1 MNHSKLKA
9 LPVAVCLAAI
19 LVLGGCHKKAVAPPP
34 PPPPTPAPAPAP
46 VPTASIRATP
56 LAIDQ
61 GQSATLAWST
71 TNATSAAIGGIGTVA
86 TSGSQSVSP
95 TNSTTFTLT
104 ANGPGGSVEAT
115 ARITVNPPP
124 PTPAPLPPS
133 ITDEQLFE
141 QGVHDVYFDYDK
153 ADLRP
158 QDSTVTEQDAAF
170 LVKHPDMKFVI
181 EGHCDERGSA
191 EYNIALGQMRA
202 ESLQHALVS
211 DGVPASRIR
220 VISLG
225 KEKPFCTE
233 SNEQCWQQ
241 NRRDHLRLDR

>member
-1 MNHSKLKA
+1 MNHSKQKA
-9 LPVAVCLAAI
+9 LPATVCLAAI

-34 PPPPTPAPAPAP
+34 PSPPTPAPAPAP

-56 LAIDQ
+56 SVIDQ

-86 TSGSQSVSP
+86 TSGSQLVSP
-95 TNSTTFTLT
+95 TRSSTFTLT

-133 ITDEQLFE
+133 MTDEQLFE
-141 QGVHDVYFDYDK
+141 QGVQDVYFDYDK

-158 QDSTVTEQDAAF
+158 QD
-170 LVKHPDMKFVI
+170 
-181 EGHCDERGSA
+181 
-191 EYNIALGQMRA
+191 
-202 ESLQHALVS
+202 
-211 DGVPASRIR
+211 
-220 VISLG
+220 
-225 KEKPFCTE
+225 
-233 SNEQCWQQ
+233 
-241 NRRDHLRLDR
+241 

>member
-1 MNHSKLKA
+1 
-9 LPVAVCLAAI
+9 
-19 LVLGGCHKKAVAPPP
+19 
-34 PPPPTPAPAPAP
+34 
-46 VPTASIRATP
+46 
-56 LAIDQ
+56 
-61 GQSATLAWST
+61 
-71 TNATSAAIGGIGTVA
+71 
-86 TSGSQSVSP
+86 
-95 TNSTTFTLT
+95 
-104 ANGPGGSVEAT
+104 
-115 ARITVNPPP
+115 VN
-124 PTPAPLPPS
+124 
-133 ITDEQLFE
+133 
-141 QGVHDVYFDYDK
+141 DVYFDYDK

-170 LVKHPDMKFVI
+170 LVKHPDMKLVI

-191 EYNIALGQMRA
+191 EYNLALGQMRA

-220 VISLG
+220 VTSLG

>member
-1 MNHSKLKA
+1 M
-9 LPVAVCLAAI
+9 
-19 LVLGGCHKKAVAPPP
+19 
-34 PPPPTPAPAPAP
+34 
-46 VPTASIRATP
+46 
-56 LAIDQ
+56 
-61 GQSATLAWST
+61 
-71 TNATSAAIGGIGTVA
+71 
-86 TSGSQSVSP
+86 
-95 TNSTTFTLT
+95 
-104 ANGPGGSVEAT
+104 
-115 ARITVNPPP
+115 
-124 PTPAPLPPS
+124 
-133 ITDEQLFE
+133 TDEQLFE

-170 LVKHPDMKFVI
+170 LVKHTDMKFVI
-181 EGHCDERGSA
+181 EGHCDERGS
-191 EYNIALGQMRA
+191 
-202 ESLQHALVS
+202 SLQHALVS

>member
-19 LVLGGCHKKAVAPPP
+19 IVLGGCHKKAVAPPP
-34 PPPPTPAPAPAP
+34 PPPPAPAPAP
-46 VPTASIRATP
+46 MPTANIRATP
-56 LAIDQ
+56 SVIDQ
-61 GQSATLAWST
+61 GQTATLAWST
-71 TNATSAAIGGIGTVA
+71 TNATSAEISGIGTVA

-95 TNSTTFTLT
+95 TRSATFTLT
-104 ANGPGGSVEAT
+104 AKGPGGSVEAT
-115 ARITVNPPP
+115 ARITVNPPTP
-124 PTPAPLPPS
+124 KPAPLPPS
-133 ITDEQLFE
+133 MTDEQLFE
-141 QGVHDVYFDYDK
+141 QNVHDVYFDYDK

-158 QDSTVTEQDAAF
+158 QDATVAEQDAAF
-170 LVKHPDMKFVI
+170 LGMHPDMKFVI

-191 EYNIALGQMRA
+191 EYNLALGQLRA
-202 ESLQHALVS
+202 QSLQKALVT

-220 VISLG
+220 VISYG
-225 KEKPFCTE
+225 KEKPFCSE